1 MLCRDT
7 RKTKDG
13 KEILEEIMQDSIY
26 ANLCI
31 EDGFIEIE
39 TVIESIRKQLALED
53 TGTATERAIV
63 ELQQATINILNQMLE
78 IVRSNI

>member
-13 KEILEEIMQDSIY
+13 KEILEEIMQESIY
-26 ANLCI
+26 TNLCI
-31 EDGFIEIE
+31 EDGFIEMQA
-39 TVIESIRKQLALED
+39 VIDNIRKQLALED
-53 TGTATERAIV
+53 LGAITERTII

>member
-7 RKTKDG
+7 RHTKDG
-13 KEILEEIMQDSIY
+13 KEILEEIMQESIY
-26 ANLCI
+26 TNLCI

-39 TVIESIRKQLALED
+39 TVIESIKKQLALED